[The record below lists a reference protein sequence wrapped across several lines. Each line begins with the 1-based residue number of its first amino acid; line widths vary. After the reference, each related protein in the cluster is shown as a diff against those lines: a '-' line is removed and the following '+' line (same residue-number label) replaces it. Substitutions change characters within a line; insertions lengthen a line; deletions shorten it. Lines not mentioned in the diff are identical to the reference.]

1 SRHLRRNRRRQCHRD
16 KKALLFMC
24 SDDGQGMTLCCSIG
38 VMRSSPELHT
48 LRDNPSDAENKN
60 PEHFGSGF

>member
-1 SRHLRRNRRRQCHRD
+1 
-16 KKALLFMC
+16 MC